1 MQEYSLKTGSNV
13 DIRTSHY
20 NHLFLVSWSPE
31 KPAPAVTALDLHPAK
46 DSPQILEYTTSDW
59 ELEQFPLP
67 SWVLPPGIYQE
78 EFSHDNQVLMYF

>member
-13 DIRTSHY
+13 DIGTSHY

-31 KPAPAVTALDLHPAK
+31 KAAPAVTALDLHPAK
-46 DSPQILEYTTSDW
+46 ASPQVLEYTTSDW